1 MHEIP
6 RTLTTDERMNSLKA
20 QDIFSLKG
28 RRALITGASR
38 GIAAAIAETLAT
50 NGAVVGINYS
60 AGADAAAGLAGA
72 AEAVERRIAAFGGT
86 AHLLEE
92 DMLQPGAASRLVAR
106 MEDAFGGCDILVVSA
121 SMQVHRSFLDM
132 SLEDTLR
139 QLQLNFLS
147 TVELLQALLPMMKA
161 RGYGRV
167 LTIGSVQEAAPSPE
181 MPIYAATK
189 AAQVNLVRTL
199 AVEFAPFGI
208 TLNNLA
214 PGLVQTDRNAFRR
227 LDPQHWAENVRLANP
242 MGRAGLPEE
251 MVGAALYLCS
261 DAAAFV
267 TGATLFVTGGGHI
280 PQPGYDTA
288 PATTQQA
295 AG

>member
-1 MHEIP
+1 M
-6 RTLTTDERMNSLKA
+6 TSFKA
-20 QDIFSLKG
+20 QDMFSLAG
-28 RRALITGASR
+28 RRALVTGASR
-38 GIAAAIAETLAT
+38 GIAAAIAETLAA
-50 NGAVVGINYS
+50 NGAIVGINYS
-60 AGADAAAGLAGA
+60 ARVDDAAGFHKA
-72 AEAVERRIAAFGGT
+72 AQALQQRINASGGV
-86 AHLLEE
+86 AHLLEQ
-92 DMLQPGAASRLVAR
+92 DMLEADAAGHIAQKVEAE
-106 MEDAFGGCDILVVSA
+106 MGGCDILVVSA

-132 SLEDTLR
+132 TAEDIRR

-147 TVELLQALLPMMKA
+147 TVELLQAMLPAMKA

-189 AAQVNLVRTL
+189 AAQVNMVRSL
-199 AVEFAPFGI
+199 AVEMAPFGI

-227 LDPQHWAENVRLANP
+227 VNPQQWAQNVRGANP
-242 MGRAGLPEE
+242 MGRAGQPQD

-267 TGATLFVTGGGHI
+267 TGATLFVTGGAHI
-280 PQPGYDTA
+280 PQPGYDNA
-288 PATTQQA
+288 PASTQQV

>member
-1 MHEIP
+1 
-6 RTLTTDERMNSLKA
+6 MNSLKA